1 MLVYQ
6 NNPMGILFQEICI
19 ISVHVIESDLYLI
32 ILSTGEVWIV
42 RYWTEAIGLV
52 IKLEINS

>member
-6 NNPMGILFQEICI
+6 NNPMGIFFQEICI

-32 ILSTGEVWIV
+32 CLPGRFGS
-42 RYWTEAIGLV
+42 
-52 IKLEINS
+52 

>member
-32 ILSTGEVWIV
+32 CLPGRFGS
-42 RYWTEAIGLV
+42 
-52 IKLEINS
+52 